1 MDLTYTATPQSEEK
15 TNLLRYTCSVNYKK
29 IVLVIPAYNEER
41 FIGSVVLKARKY
53 ADTVLVVD
61 DGSTDMTAEVAAAAG
76 ALVVRC
82 EQNQG
87 KGIALSTGF
96 HKACELAPDVVVTID
111 GDGQH
116 VPEEIATV
124 AALVLEGKA
133 DIVVG
138 SRYLEPAS
146 QVPHH
151 RIWGH
156 HLFNFITNQMSG
168 VSLTDSQSGFRAFSP
183 RALRTLSFQSQGF
196 SVESEMQFLVSKH
209 KLKLTE
215 APITVHYRDKPKR
228 PVLLHGLM
236 VLNGIIKLMSQYRP
250 LLFFSIPGI
259 MLLLAGLA
267 WGSWAVNLFHHQA
280 QPVLES
286 AVTTVMLAFAG
297 YLVLFSGFIVQ
308 AIRSA
313 LLNLRRSKKVEIAV
327 WESSFDAA
335 RVIN

>member
-1 MDLTYTATPQSEEK
+1 MDLTYTATSQSEEK
-15 TNLLRYTCSVNYKK
+15 TNLLRYPCSVNYKK

-53 ADTVLVVD
+53 ADTVLVID
-61 DGSTDMTAEVAAAAG
+61 DGSTDATAEVAAAAG
-76 ALVVRC
+76 AIVVRC

-96 HKACELAPDVVVTID
+96 CKARELAPDVVVTID

-116 VPEEIATV
+116 VPEEIETV

-133 DIVVG
+133 DVVVG
-138 SRYLEPAS
+138 SRYLEPTS
-146 QVPHH
+146 QVPPH

-196 SVESEMQFLVSKH
+196 SVESEMQFLVSEH

-215 APITVHYRDKPKR
+215 APITVYYHDKPKR
-228 PVLLHGLM
+228 PVIVHGLM
-236 VLNGIIKLMSQYRP
+236 VLNGILRLMGQYRP
-250 LLFFSIPGI
+250 LLFYCIPGVF
-259 MLLLAGLA
+259 LLLAGLA
-267 WGSWAVNLFHHQA
+267 WGLQ
-280 QPVLES
+280 VLNIYDTHSELAHAYFLIS
-286 AVTTVMLAFAG
+286 VMLFLVGA
-297 YLVLFSGFIVQ
+297 LVLFAGFFLQTVRRIRLNRGRSGNF
-308 AIRSA
+308 
-313 LLNLRRSKKVEIAV
+313 EIDPVGA
-327 WESSFDAA
+327 
-335 RVIN
+335 